1 MSYRRHDQCLTY
13 NVVHY
18 VNYELKIIILVDF
31 LYNLSYPCNL
41 SYLQIL
47 VAYKKL
53 KKNFSVHFDTA
64 RTWTHGW
71 TSEDHSHQKIP

>member
-31 LYNLSYPCNL
+31 LYNLSYL
-41 SYLQIL
+41 YMIL
-47 VAYKKL
+47 VTYK
-53 KKNFSVHFDTA
+53 S
-64 RTWTHGW
+64 
-71 TSEDHSHQKIP
+71 